1 MAWRVPALVALVV
14 GVLVVALFL
23 VVDRRSSAP
32 VADAPSPSLSG
43 RPVVA
48 FVGDSYSAGSEA
60 SSPDKRWTTV
70 LSAERGWN
78 EINVAVPGMG
88 YDVGRPT
95 QHYASQVARAAAS
108 KPGAVIISGGWND
121 VARGVPTA
129 TIVEGLRETLA
140 AVKKHVPEAR
150 VVVIAPIGPASSP
163 PPDLVRLRDAA
174 APVMRSS
181 GATWLDLDFPLTG
194 HREWISPDGLHPN
207 DAGYKRLAEL
217 TNARLK

>member
-1 MAWRVPALVALVV
+1 MTRACRAESGVARSRARGTRRR
-14 GVLVVALFL
+14 GVVVALFL

-108 KPGAVIISGGWND
+108 KPGTVIISGRWND

-140 AVKKHVPEAR
+140 AVKKRPRGAR
-150 VVVIAPIGPASSP
+150 RRHRTDRTGEFSPTRPRTAARCRRTRGAQLRCDVAGSRLPAHRSP
-163 PPDLVRLRDAA
+163 
-174 APVMRSS
+174 
-181 GATWLDLDFPLTG
+181 
-194 HREWISPDGLHPN
+194 
-207 DAGYKRLAEL
+207 
-217 TNARLK
+217 

>member
-1 MAWRVPALVALVV
+1 MTRACRAESGVARSRARGTRRRGARRGVVPRRRPPFVSPGRRRALT
-14 GVLVVALFL
+14 
-23 VVDRRSSAP
+23 
-32 VADAPSPSLSG
+32 SLSG

-108 KPGAVIISGGWND
+108 KPGTVIISGRWND

-140 AVKKHVPEAR
+140 AVKKRPRGAR
-150 VVVIAPIGPASSP
+150 RRHRTDRTGEFSPTRPRTAARCRRTRGAQLRCDVAGSRLPAHRSP
-163 PPDLVRLRDAA
+163 
-174 APVMRSS
+174 
-181 GATWLDLDFPLTG
+181 
-194 HREWISPDGLHPN
+194 
-207 DAGYKRLAEL
+207 
-217 TNARLK
+217 

>member
-1 MAWRVPALVALVV
+1 MTRACRAESGVARSRARGTRRR
-14 GVLVVALFL
+14 GVVVALFL

-108 KPGAVIISGGWND
+108 KPGTVIISGGWND

-140 AVKKHVPEAR
+140 AVKKRPRGAR
-150 VVVIAPIGPASSP
+150 RRHRTDRTGEFSPTRPRTAARCRRTRGAQLRCDVAGSRLPAHRSP
-163 PPDLVRLRDAA
+163 
-174 APVMRSS
+174 
-181 GATWLDLDFPLTG
+181 
-194 HREWISPDGLHPN
+194 
-207 DAGYKRLAEL
+207 
-217 TNARLK
+217 

>member
-60 SSPDKRWTTV
+60 SSPDKRSTTV

-78 EINVAVPGMG
+78 EINVAVSGMG

-95 QHYASQVARAAAS
+95 QHYASEVARAAAS
-108 KPGAVIISGGWND
+108 KPGTVIISGGWND

-129 TIVEGLRETLA
+129 TIVEGLRETPA
-140 AVKKHVPEAR
+140 AVTKHVPEAR
-150 VVVIAPIGPASSP
+150 RRRHRTDRTGEFSPTRPRTAARCRRTRGAQLRCDVAGSRLPAHRSP
-163 PPDLVRLRDAA
+163 
-174 APVMRSS
+174 
-181 GATWLDLDFPLTG
+181 
-194 HREWISPDGLHPN
+194 
-207 DAGYKRLAEL
+207 
-217 TNARLK
+217 